1 MRSVCGG
8 AALAAVIYAA
18 QSQPRGIVEASGVT
32 RAGDVLL
39 VVDDSDI
46 GAYFRVPLPKPS
58 ALKPLLDL
66 NTLKPHRVELK
77 NKGLGVDLESIAM
90 LADGRVALLSERLRS
105 LVSDTGIIAEY
116 DSELAEIG
124 KRGLEGLAV
133 RPLPG
138 GASRVAAMWEGGYAD
153 FGQMPRGAQVR
164 SAWLP
169 LVVVHDVPRNAQV
182 GRVRLRDAVASIELT
197 VPRPPG
203 AEPEAQRFRAP
214 DLVWTRLSAAPDDWG
229 FIVLLSSQNGVARP
243 TFALKWLQRFNLEG
257 KPVGEPFDLATVL
270 PAGLAAVNWEGLCW
284 FEPGKRLVMVHEAEP
299 KVPPHAFLIDLP
311 SAWQFNPG
319 K

>member
-1 MRSVCGG
+1 MRSVWCG
-8 AALAAVIYAA
+8 AALAAVIYSA
-18 QSQPRGIVEASGVT
+18 QPQPRGIVEASGIT
-32 RAGDVLL
+32 RAGDTLL
-39 VVDDSDI
+39 VVDDSDV
-46 GAYFRVPLPKPS
+46 GAYFRVPLPKAPQ
-58 ALKPLLDL
+58 PLLDL
-66 NTLKPHRVELK
+66 NALKPSRVQLK
-77 NKGLGVDLESIAM
+77 NKGLGVDLESIGM

-105 LVSDTGIIAEY
+105 LVSDSGIIAEY

-124 KRGLEGLAV
+124 KRGLEGLAI

-164 SAWLP
+164 SARLP

-182 GRVRLRDAVASIELT
+182 GRVRLSDAAATIELT

-203 AEPEAQRFRAP
+203 EEPEAQRFRAP
-214 DLVWTRLSAAPDDWG
+214 DLVWTRLSGAPGDWG
-229 FIVLLSSQNGVARP
+229 FIVLLSSQNGVPKP
-243 TFALKWLQRFNLEG
+243 TYALKWLQRFNMEG
-257 KPVGEPFDLATVL
+257 KPVGEPLDLATVL

-284 FEPGKRLVMVHEAEP
+284 YEPGKRLVMVHEAET
-299 KVPPHAFLIDLP
+299 KVPPHAFILDLP
-311 SAWQFNPG
+311 AAWQFAPE

>member
-1 MRSVCGG
+1 MRSVWCG
-8 AALAAVIYAA
+8 AALAAVAWSAA
-18 QSQPRGIVEASGVT
+18 QSQSRGIVEASGVT
-32 RAGDVLL
+32 RAGDTLL

-46 GAYFRVPLPKPS
+46 GSYFRVPLPKVP
-58 ALKPLLDL
+58 APLLDL
-66 NTLKPHRVELK
+66 NALKPQRVELK
-77 NKGLGVDLESIAM
+77 NKGLGVDLESIGL

-105 LVSDTGIIAEY
+105 LVSDSGIIAEY

-124 KRGLEGLAV
+124 KRGLEGLAI

-169 LVVVHDVPRNAQV
+169 LVVVHDVPRNARV
-182 GRVRLRDAVASIELT
+182 GRVRLRDALASIELT

-203 AEPEAQRFRAP
+203 EEPAAQRFRAP
-214 DLVWTRLSAAPDDWG
+214 DLVWTRLSTAPDDWG

-257 KPVGEPFDLATVL
+257 KPVGEPFDLSKVL
-270 PAGLAAVNWEGLCW
+270 PEGLAGVNWEGLCW
-284 FEPGKRLVMVHEAEP
+284 YEAGKRLVMVHEAET
-299 KVPPHAFLIDLP
+299 KVPPHAFIVDLP
-311 SAWQFNPG
+311 EAWQFAPG